1 MKQELLIPRKHGA
14 KVKLNESKRP
24 RMCKFY
30 RSSSNKMLKYRNESV
45 HEITKKKVRVS
56 KSDLTDYKML
66 FLIKTSVF
74 SSQGHVTL
82 RCNNVSAIII
92 YQVSQ

>member
-1 MKQELLIPRKHGA
+1 VKQELLIPRNHGA

-45 HEITKKKVRVS
+45 HEITKKGTVS
-56 KSDLTDYKML
+56 KSDLTDYKMF

-82 RCNNVSAIII
+82 RCNYVSAIII